1 MNTPHAPASKPLI
14 LIVDDN
20 ILNIQLLE
28 DMLIHCGYAVT
39 GAPDGSTG
47 LMIARNKK
55 PDLILLDIMMPGMDG
70 YEVCHQLK
78 TDETTAAIP
87 VIFLTSLDD
96 MGNKLKGFHTG
107 GVDFITKP
115 FQPEDVSVRIET
127 HLKLRNLQLQLEE
140 KNERLQEKIAEQ
152 QRTETKLEETNRELD
167 AFSYSVAHD
176 LRAPLQHLLIYS
188 QLLQE
193 EYQQL
198 FDEDGKMYLNRI
210 SRSIQTM
217 NTMIDNLLMLSQA
230 TQKPVE
236 KHSVNLTGLL
246 QEISEELKNSQ
257 PGRDAQIII
266 VDAMNIQA
274 DPELL
279 KIMITNLFQNA
290 WKYTSKQAQTRI
302 EWGTLLPD
310 QEPQHK
316 NDPVFYVKDNGAG
329 FDMQHKNKLFGTFQ
343 RLHTKSEFP
352 GTGIGLA
359 TVQRIVKRHGGRIW
373 AESSV
378 NQGATFFFSFP
389 TSNEP

>member
-1 MNTPHAPASKPLI
+1 MNPQNSDASKPLI

-20 ILNIQLLE
+20 ILNIQFLE
-28 DMLIHCGYAVT
+28 DMLIHCGYSVT
-39 GAPDGSTG
+39 GAPDGPTG

-198 FDEDGKMYLNRI
+198 FDEDGKTYLNRI
-210 SRSIQTM
+210 NRSIQTM
-217 NTMIDNLLMLSQA
+217 NTMIDSLLLLSQA

-236 KHSVNLTGLL
+236 KQSVNLTGLL

-257 PGRDAQIII
+257 PGRDAQITI
-266 VDAMNIQA
+266 VEAMNIQA

-389 TSNEP
+389 KSNEP